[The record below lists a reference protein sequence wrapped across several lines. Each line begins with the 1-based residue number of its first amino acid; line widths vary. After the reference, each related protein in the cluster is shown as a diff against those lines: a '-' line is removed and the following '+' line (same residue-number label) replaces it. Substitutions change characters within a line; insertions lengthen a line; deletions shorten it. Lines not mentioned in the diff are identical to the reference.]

1 MKYLI
6 FTVSW
11 VLILISGCKTKNEFP
26 VVNGQEIDHITTDSL
41 FTKEGGKIKLDSIRK
56 IYYLIRH
63 AEKDSIPFGNPAL
76 TEKGLRRATRLADI
90 LRATRLDAI
99 YSTFTTRTLYT
110 VDSIADIKAMPILPY
125 EIKNLRALVDAVE
138 KDDKLNAVLIVGHST
153 STPSLANSLAGK
165 TIFTANF
172 DESDYDNFVI
182 VYEKKDGQKGALQ
195 LKYKIEE

>member
-1 MKYLI
+1 MKNIIFIISGFLI
-6 FTVSW
+6 FF
-11 VLILISGCKTKNEFP
+11 SGCKTQNEFP
-26 VVNGQEIDHITTDSL
+26 VVNGQEIDRITTDSL

-63 AEKDSIPFGNPAL
+63 AEKDSIPIGNPAL
-76 TEKGLRRATRLADI
+76 TEMGLRRATRLADI

-125 EIKNLRALVDAVE
+125 EIKNLRSLVDAVE
-138 KDDKLNAVLIVGHST
+138 NDDNLNAVLIVGHST

-165 TIFTANF
+165 TIFSANF
-172 DESDYDNFVI
+172 DESDYENFVI
-182 VYEKKDGQKGALQ
+182 VFEKKDGQKDALV
-195 LKYKIEE
+195 LKYKIE